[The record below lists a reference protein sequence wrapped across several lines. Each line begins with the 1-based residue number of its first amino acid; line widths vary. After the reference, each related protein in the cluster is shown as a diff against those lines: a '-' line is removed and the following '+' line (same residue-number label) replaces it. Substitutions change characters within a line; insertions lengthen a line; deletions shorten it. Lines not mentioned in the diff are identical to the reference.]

1 MEKEAAEER
10 QRDMTSLFWKRR
22 RVLVDRFQYRLIWI
36 SAGHF
41 ALVLFVF
48 LAAMMTPLLIKLDD
62 EGATFIEKDRVA
74 DVLLFFHEQLWLPL
88 IAVFLL
94 LLIHSLSVSH
104 RIAGPLYRFRAVY
117 KTLSEGDLAI
127 RANIRKNDYLHAD
140 ARALNEM
147 IQALQTR
154 VGGLEGQVRQLKEE
168 AAQVTAS
175 ANAGSNADVRKAAER
190 VESRLEDLRGQLA
203 GLAKNT

>member
-1 MEKEAAEER
+1 MDEKERAEV
-10 QRDMTSLFWKRR
+10 MTSLFFKRR
-22 RVLVDRFQYRLIWI
+22 RLLVDRFQYRLVAV

-41 ALVLFVF
+41 LLVLVVF
-48 LAAMMTPLLIKLDD
+48 LASMLIPLMLKLDD
-62 EGATFIEKDRVA
+62 PMATYIEKQRVA
-74 DVLLFFHEQLWLPL
+74 EVLLFFHEQLWLPL
-88 IAVFLL
+88 VAVFLL
-94 LLIHSLSVSH
+94 LTVHSLSVSH

-117 KTLSEGDLAI
+117 KALAGGDLAA
-127 RANIRKNDYLHAD
+127 RANIRKKDYLHAD

-154 VGGLEGQVRQLKEE
+154 VGALEDQARLLKEE

-175 ANAGSNADVRKAAER
+175 AGSGSNADVRKAAER

-203 GLAKNT
+203 GFAKNS

>member
-1 MEKEAAEER
+1 
-10 QRDMTSLFWKRR
+10 MTSVFFKRR
-22 RVLVDRFQYRLIWI
+22 RILVDRFQYRLVAI

-41 ALVLFVF
+41 LLVLIVF
-48 LAAMMTPLLIKLDD
+48 IASMLVPLMITLDD
-62 EGATFIEKDRVA
+62 PSASYIEKQRVA
-74 DVLLFFHEQLWLPL
+74 DVLLFFHEQMWLPL
-88 IAVFLL
+88 LAVFLL
-94 LLIHSLSVSH
+94 LTVHSLSVSH

-203 GLAKNT
+203 GLAKNA

>member
-1 MEKEAAEER
+1 
-10 QRDMTSLFWKRR
+10 MTSVFFKRR
-22 RVLVDRFQYRLIWI
+22 RILVDRFQYRLVAI

-41 ALVLFVF
+41 LLVLIVF
-48 LAAMMTPLLIKLDD
+48 IASMLVPLMITLDD
-62 EGATFIEKDRVA
+62 PSASYIEKQRVA
-74 DVLLFFHEQLWLPL
+74 DVLLFFHEQMWLPL
-88 IAVFLL
+88 LAVFLL
-94 LLIHSLSVSH
+94 LTVHSLSVSH